1 MSDAQ
6 APETRPGDAAEAQD
20 ATPPPAPDALRVEVR
35 RGDPTPDE
43 LTAVVAVVTEAYT
56 REAEAALAEN
66 EPRPSAWLVSARS
79 LRPPL
84 RREIGWGRFGG

>member
-1 MSDAQ
+1 MTGDE
-6 APETRPGDAAEAQD
+6 AP
-20 ATPPPAPDALRVEVR
+20 RVDVR
-35 RGDPTPDE
+35 RGEPTADE
-43 LTAVVAVVTEAYT
+43 LAAVVAVVTEAYQ